1 MAVLQ
6 VSTFGAYSAS
16 ECNSKPRCM
25 ICANE
30 HGTMTCPH
38 KGEAGE
44 LMTIGNELIV
54 EETIPPTIE
63 DATCIEKLSMLRA

>member
-1 MAVLQ
+1 
-6 VSTFGAYSAS
+6 
-16 ECNSKPRCM
+16 M